1 MQAEEKTSK
10 CGVSVNI
17 TSEWGLQ
24 GEEFNVSLLIHN
36 VEHETNLTLTPE
48 WDKLNISQTEFTV
61 TNDEEFDLIMVAS
74 HFYLFDLEVSVNT
87 KNCTDSI
94 ILQVWYF

>member
-1 MQAEEKTSK
+1 MT
-10 CGVSVNI
+10 
-17 TSEWGLQ
+17 
-24 GEEFNVSLLIHN
+24 LLIHN

-74 HFYLFDLEVSVNT
+74 HFYLFDLEVAVNT

-94 ILQVWYF
+94 ILQVWLLEMIGTKSITIQSLF